1 MQRKKYEESLAYLR
15 TQKRLENIELRERK
29 PPFKRSGDPFEP
41 LVRSIIYQQ
50 LSGKAAGT
58 ILARFIGLFSDG
70 KSASDHYPT
79 PQQVLKLSD
88 AKFKKAGVSS
98 QKMSYLRDLAHRFI
112 DGTIDPSNF
121 KNMTNEEIRD
131 HLLVVKGVGPWT
143 ADMFLMFTLY
153 RPDVLPTGDLGI
165 QKGFQ
170 KLFKLKS
177 LPDAKTMQRLSKNWS
192 PHRTVACWY
201 LWELVDGV

>member
-1 MQRKKYEESLAYLR
+1 MQRKLYEESLAYLK

-29 PPFKRSGDPFEP
+29 PPFKRSQDPFES
-41 LVRSIIYQQ
+41 LIRSIIFQQ

-58 ILARFIGLFSDG
+58 ILARFVALFPNEHATPEG
-70 KSASDHYPT
+70 RFPT
-79 PQQVLKLSD
+79 PQEVVKLSD
-88 AKFKKAGVSS
+88 AKFKKAGISP
-98 QKMSYLRDLAHRFI
+98 QKMSYLRDLAKRFL

-121 KNMTNEEIRD
+121 KSMSDEEIRQ
-131 HLLVVKGVGPWT
+131 HLLVVKGIGRWT
-143 ADMFLMFTLY
+143 TDMFLMFTLY

-170 KLFKLKS
+170 KLYKLKS
-177 LPDAKTMQRLSKNWS
+177 LPDAATMARLSKKWA

-201 LWELVDGV
+201 LWELVDS